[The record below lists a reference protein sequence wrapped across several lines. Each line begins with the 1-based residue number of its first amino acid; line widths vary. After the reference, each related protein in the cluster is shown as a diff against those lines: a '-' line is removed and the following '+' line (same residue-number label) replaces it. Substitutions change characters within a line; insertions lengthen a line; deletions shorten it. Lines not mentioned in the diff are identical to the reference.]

1 MTQKKY
7 TVSIVDDHPILLDG
21 LKTLL
26 AKDSAYMVVHSF
38 IDGTSFLSAFKE
50 EPTDLVIIDIHMKGK
65 DGIECT
71 EFIKSHHPNTKVI
84 AYSMF
89 LESSIIAKAI
99 KAGVSA
105 YLDKSSPDE
114 MLLDKIRSVMAG
126 SEDISLNKDELTQE
140 LLSIRE
146 KEIALAL
153 LEGLKPEEIGER
165 LFISTLTVRTH
176 IRNLHGKL
184 SISSS
189 HQLAKLLAEKPHL
202 LGLS

>member
-1 MTQKKY
+1 MSQKTY

-26 AKDSAYMVVHSF
+26 AKDSTYEVVHSYV
-38 IDGTSFLSAFKE
+38 DGGSFLTVFKDQ
-50 EPTDLVIIDIHMKGK
+50 PTDLVIMDIHMKGK

-89 LESSIIAKAI
+89 LENSIIAKAI

-105 YLDKSSPDE
+105 YLDKSSPDAV
-114 MLLDKIRSVMAG
+114 LLDKIKNVMAG
-126 SEDISLNKDELTQE
+126 SEDILLDKDKLTQE
-140 LLSIRE
+140 LLSVRE

-153 LEGLKPEEIGER
+153 LEGMKPEEIGGR
-165 LFISTLTVRTH
+165 FFISTLTVRTH

-184 SISSS
+184 NISSS
-189 HQLAKLLAEKPHL
+189 HELAKLLAEKPHL

>member
-1 MTQKKY
+1 MSQKTY

-21 LKTLL
+21 LKALL
-26 AKDSAYMVVHSF
+26 SNDSTYKVVHSF
-38 IDGTSFLSAFKE
+38 VDGVSFLAAFKKK
-50 EPTDLVIIDIHMKGK
+50 PTDLVIVDIHMKGK

-71 EFIKSHHPNTKVI
+71 EAVKSHNPDTKVI

-105 YLDKSSPDE
+105 YLDKTSPDAL
-114 MLLDKIRSVMAG
+114 LLDKIRSVMTG
-126 SEDISLNKDELTQE
+126 GEDVSLNKDELTQE

-146 KEIALAL
+146 KEVALAL
-153 LEGLKPEEIGER
+153 LEGLKPEEIGGR

-176 IRNLHGKL
+176 IRNLNGKL
-184 SISSS
+184 NISSS
-189 HQLAKLLAEKPHL
+189 HELAKLLAEKPHL